1 MRVEIKNV
9 GSISNFN
16 VDISGLT
23 VVSGENDSGKTALS
37 KVIYS
42 LGQSSSFISLSVRFW

>member
-37 KVIYS
+37 KVIY
-42 LGQSSSFISLSVRFW
+42 